1 MLQIIIYQDNFFPF
15 RIIYGLKSK
24 DRVLLYTDNCCPW
37 SDAELQTRSRG
48 ALDVCPR
55 FRLKAALHRESES
68 NTEAR
73 LDLAAFKELMK
84 QRGERN
90 EGVEA
95 EGREVVRSSAQF
107 LERRSKKKREK
118 G

>member
-1 MLQIIIYQDNFFPF
+1 MLQIIIYQDTFFPF

-48 ALDVCPR
+48 ALDAEGW
-55 FRLKAALHRESES
+55 KAALHRESES

-84 QRGERN
+84 QRGERK

-95 EGREVVRSSAQF
+95 EGRKVVRSSAQF